1 MVGGGDASVD
11 GYVQQGL
18 HDVLLGGASAGA
30 GADVHGNLG
39 EVFAGGE
46 DGEGEHG
53 AFALA
58 DGWIAPKITPSGLGD
73 HLLELA
79 VEVAGV
85 GEAAVDM
92 VVAEYLAAGL

>member
-39 EVFAGGE
+39 EVFAGGK

-58 DGWIAPKITPSGLGD
+58 DGWIAPEVAPGGLGD

-79 VEVAGV
+79 VEIIGS
-85 GEAAVDM
+85 GEAAVD
-92 VVAEYLAAGL
+92 VVIAEYLAAGL